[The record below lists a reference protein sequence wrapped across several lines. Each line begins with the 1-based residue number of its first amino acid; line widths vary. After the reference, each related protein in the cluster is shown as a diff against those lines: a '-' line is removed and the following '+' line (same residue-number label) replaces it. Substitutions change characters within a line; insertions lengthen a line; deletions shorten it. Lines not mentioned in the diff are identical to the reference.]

1 MSLMQIDMI
10 QEAARTSDLRD
21 DIDKRETGTITH
33 QTDPIALGLTDPDRR
48 CHPTTPN
55 DQQETGVLHEVSAL
69 TEHQEIAAGV
79 QLLATDPGTTAH
91 PIEPSD
97 HLEVLV

>member
-1 MSLMQIDMI
+1 MI

-55 DQQETGVLHEVSAL
+55 AQQETGVLHEVSAL